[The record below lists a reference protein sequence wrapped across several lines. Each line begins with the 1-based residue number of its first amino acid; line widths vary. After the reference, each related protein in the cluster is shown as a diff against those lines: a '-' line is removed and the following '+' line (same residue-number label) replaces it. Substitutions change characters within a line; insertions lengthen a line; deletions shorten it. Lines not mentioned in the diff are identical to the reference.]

1 MRGTHIAGVVL
12 LALAIGFFSGRLSS
26 GGSGGSA
33 DEKKNAGRGGA
44 GGGGLEDF
52 DRAGAEATRRGGRG
66 KAPQA
71 PSPKMVFHTFQ
82 TVDPV
87 LRTQLLGNMMA
98 KMDSNNFRDMLA
110 EVERMAT
117 ELGREHNEAWTL
129 MNMRAGQVAGVTAM
143 EAWRKQGIDSN
154 PGVETLYGWATADP
168 DAARKW
174 LEEQPELNGGGRAKL
189 LNMLCTGA
197 VAHDRFRAQEIF
209 AGLPEQDRM
218 GGLRNFTMAIVDSGG
233 REAAIEWMNSVQAA
247 DKEAPYTKAVE
258 KQVFDRFML
267 TGAHRSSPAAM
278 VDAMEDLAP
287 HIAFDEGWLQRGMGQ
302 IRGSMGALE
311 MLDRI
316 SRSPVLKD
324 LPLVSD
330 ATLQNAVG
338 AARKNPEAFERWMA
352 ENADSPI
359 HGKAAELAGQ

>member
-1 MRGTHIAGVVL
+1 M
-12 LALAIGFFSGRLSS
+12 LALTIGFLSGRWSS
-26 GGSGGSA
+26 GGSSEGDGGKGSVARGGGGGSA
-33 DEKKNAGRGGA
+33 
-44 GGGGLEDF
+44 GLEDF

-98 KMDSNNFRDMLA
+98 KMDANNFREMLA

-174 LEEQPELNGGGRAKL
+174 LEEQSELNGGGRGKL

-197 VAHDRFRAQEIF
+197 VAYDRFRAQEIY
-209 AGLPEQDRM
+209 ASLPEQDRM
-218 GGLRNFTMAIVDSGG
+218 NGLRNFTMAIVDSGG

-267 TGAHRSSPAAM
+267 TGAHRASPSAM
-278 VDAMEDLAP
+278 VDALEELAP
-287 HIAFDEGWLQRGMGQ
+287 HIELNEGWVQRGMGQ
-302 IRGSMGALE
+302 IRGGMGGLE

-316 SRSPVLKD
+316 SRSTVLKD
-324 LPLVSD
+324 LPLFSD
-330 ATLQNAVG
+330 ATLQNAVA
-338 AARKNPEAFERWMA
+338 AARGNPQAFERWLA
-352 ENADSPI
+352 ENTDSPI
-359 HGKAAELAGQ
+359 HGKAAGLSEE

>member
-1 MRGTHIAGVVL
+1 M
-12 LALAIGFFSGRLSS
+12 
-26 GGSGGSA
+26 
-33 DEKKNAGRGGA
+33 AGRGSA
-44 GGGGLEDF
+44 GTSGGLEDF

-66 KAPQA
+66 KAPAA

-98 KMDSNNFRDMLA
+98 KMDANNFRDMLA

-168 DAARKW
+168 DAALKW
-174 LEEQPELNGGGRAKL
+174 LEAQPELGGASRGKL

-197 VAHDRFRAQEIF
+197 VGYDRFRAQEIF
-209 AGLPEQDRM
+209 AALPEQDRM
-218 GGLRNFTMAIVDSGG
+218 NGLRNFTMAIVDSGG

-267 TGAHRSSPAAM
+267 TGAHRASPAAM
-278 VDAMEDLAP
+278 VDAMEELAP
-287 HIAFDEGWLQRGMGQ
+287 HIVFDEGWLQRGMGQ
-302 IRGSMGALE
+302 IRGKMEGLE
-311 MLDRI
+311 MLDQI

-324 LPLVSD
+324 LPLLSD
-330 ATLQNAVG
+330 AAIQRAVG
-338 AARKNPEAFERWMA
+338 SAQRDPEAFQRWLA

-359 HGKAAELAGQ
+359 HEKAAGLAGQ